1 MPAKA
6 ELFARDEWRKHG
18 SIIPACV
25 AGMILVAVHN
35 YTLGVMIHPLEQ
47 EFGWS
52 RAEIS
57 VGPMIPSLGAVIMAP
72 LVGLAVDRFGPR
84 RIALF
89 GVPFFSAAVAL
100 MSFASSSIMS
110 WWALCALLGIAS
122 MFIFPM
128 VWTSAISARF
138 HRNRGLA
145 LAIALSGTGI
155 AASIMPLLA
164 TWLLGLYGWRGA
176 YVSIGL
182 LCFAVTFP
190 LVFFLFCRGGPRT
203 FDDHSG
209 SERAKNRA
217 AARGQMLSKRFIL
230 LAAAAAVFSA
240 ALCALTSNA
249 VPILLSEDF
258 DPMTAAAIA
267 GLIGLGTI
275 TGRLAGGVLLDLFD
289 GRYVAAASVVAPT
302 LTAAI
307 LLATQGSREGAT
319 VACLLLGLAAGA
331 EYDACAYLT
340 ARYFG
345 TRNFATLFGLIAGI
359 VLLVNGVAPALS
371 NRVYDVTK
379 SYDAV
384 LWALIPMFATAALL
398 FLALGKAQDVDKHEP
413 GGFDESRFERAHR
426 DRQAE
431 RQGP

>member
-1 MPAKA
+1 
-6 ELFARDEWRKHG
+6 
-18 SIIPACV
+18 
-25 AGMILVAVHN
+25 MILVAVHN
-35 YTLGVMIHPLEQ
+35 YTLGVMIHPLER

-57 VGPMIPSLGAVIMAP
+57 IGPMFPSLAAVIMAP

-84 RIALF
+84 PIALL
-89 GVPFFSAAVAL
+89 GIPLFSAALAL
-100 MSFASSSIMS
+100 MSTASASIIS
-110 WWALCALLGIAS
+110 WWGLCALLGVAS

-138 HRNRGLA
+138 ERNRGLA
-145 LAIALSGTGI
+145 LALALSGTGI
-155 AASIMPLLA
+155 AASVMPVLA
-164 TWLLGLYGWRGA
+164 TWLLDLHGWRGA
-176 YVSIGL
+176 YITIGL
-182 LCFAVTFP
+182 LCFLITFP
-190 LVFFLFCRGGPRT
+190 LVFFFFCRGDRQT
-203 FDDHSG
+203 ST
-209 SERAKNRA
+209 N
-217 AARGQMLSKRFIL
+217 AARTEHAISRTVARAQMLSGRFIL

-275 TGRLAGGVLLDLFD
+275 AGRLAGGMLLDMFD
-289 GRYVAAASVVAPT
+289 GRHVAAASVVAPMV
-302 LTAAI
+302 TAAI
-307 LLATQGSREGAT
+307 LLATQGSQEAAT

-371 NRVYDVTK
+371 NRVYDVTG

-384 LWALIPMFATAALL
+384 LWTLIPMFALAAVQ
-398 FLALGKAQDVDKHEP
+398 FMALGKPPEQTSSDLA
-413 GGFDESRFERAHR
+413 
-426 DRQAE
+426 
-431 RQGP
+431 

>member
-6 ELFARDEWRKHG
+6 EFLARDEWRTHG
-18 SIIPACV
+18 AMIPACV
-25 AGMILVAVHN
+25 AGMVLVAVHN
-35 YTLGVMIHPLEQ
+35 YTLGVMMLPLEQ

-52 RAEIS
+52 RAQIS

-72 LVGLAVDRFGPR
+72 LVGFAVDRFGPR

-89 GVPFFSAAVAL
+89 GVPFFSVAIAL
-100 MSFASSSIMS
+100 MSRASSSIAS
-110 WWALCALLGIAS
+110 WWALCALLGVAS

-138 HRNRGLA
+138 SRNRGLA

-155 AASIMPLLA
+155 AASIMPLVA
-164 TWLLGLYGWRGA
+164 TWLLVRYGWRGA
-176 YVSIGL
+176 YVGIGS
-182 LCFAVTFP
+182 LCFAVVFP
-190 LVFFLFCRGGPRT
+190 LVFFLFARGDRLIPQEC
-203 FDDHSG
+203 DH
-209 SERAKNRA
+209 SERAEGRA
-217 AARGQMLSKRFIL
+217 AARAQMLSPRFVL

-258 DPMTAAAIA
+258 DPVTAAAIA

-275 TGRLAGGVLLDLFD
+275 VGRLAGGFMLDRFD
-289 GRYVAAASVVAPT
+289 GRHVAAASVVAPT

-307 LLATQGSREGAT
+307 LLTTQGSREGAT
-319 VACLLLGLAAGA
+319 IACLLLGLAAGA

-345 TRNFATLFGLIAGI
+345 TRNFGALFGLIAGI

-384 LWALIPMFATAALL
+384 LWVLIPMFALAAVL
-398 FLALGKAQDVDKHEP
+398 FLSLGKGGEQTDHELDGSSLVP
-413 GGFDESRFERAHR
+413 
-426 DRQAE
+426 
-431 RQGP
+431 